1 MIKIRMRLKNIC
13 MIFIYRLHMSKYL
26 SIYRSEISNQ
36 EILFNNC
43 FSFQVC
49 SNFFCLVFK
58 GNEVVK
64 RA

>member
-1 MIKIRMRLKNIC
+1 MIFYL
-13 MIFIYRLHMSKYL
+13 FIYRLHMSKYL

-49 SNFFCLVFK
+49 SNFFYLVFRA
-58 GNEVVK
+58 NEVVK